1 MKPFEHDYAQILK
14 SYQTHRNELQIVAL
28 AAMERN
34 ARKEREMAEIARNAA
49 EEERKRA
56 EKERVAA
63 ENERKEAAAER
74 QRAEQ
79 ARTDIREEIKR
90 QEAHRKEAS
99 RAREEVREETKN
111 QEVHRTVVQGQLK
124 GKIRAL
130 ARCNPTTDTSIS
142 FGRPGIRFDDAVVG
156 YPRL

>member
-1 MKPFEHDYAQILK
+1 MLTENASVARDLIFRTLVKPFEHDYAQILK
-14 SYQTHRNELQIVAL
+14 RYQIHRNELQIVAL

-34 ARKEREMAEIARNAA
+34 ARKERELAEIARDA
-49 EEERKRA
+49 A

-79 ARTDIREEIKR
+79 AREDLREEIKR

-99 RAREEVREETKN
+99 RARKEVREETKN
-111 QEVHRTVVQGQLK
+111 QEVHRMVVQGQLK
-124 GKIRAL
+124 GKIRTL
-130 ARCNPTTDTSIS
+130 VRGNPTADTSIW
-142 FGRPGIRFDDAVVG
+142 
-156 YPRL
+156 